1 LNNPS
6 SAYHK
11 AADRAFIYLYNTRQL
26 FLRFG
31 GQDNLVVASDASF
44 ADNNTDRKS
53 SQAFAMKL
61 FGGLISWRT
70 NKQNTITTSTTEAEL
85 LALAQAAKESIY
97 VSKLLQKLII
107 DFNDQIIQ
115 IECNNIQTINLVTKK
130 IALLRIKLRYVNIY
144 NHWLRQKVQ
153 NKTISVN
160 YTPFA
165 QMIADGLTKAL
176 SSTKWQIFLDQ
187 MEFSDGTIH
196 RSEGSAKNKVE
207 KLTSSLEE
215 LYP

>member
-1 LNNPS
+1 
-6 SAYHK
+6 
-11 AADRAFIYLYNTRQL
+11 
-26 FLRFG
+26 
-31 GQDNLVVASDASF
+31 VVASDAFF
-44 ADNNTDRKS
+44 ANNSTNRKS

-61 FGGLISWRT
+61 FGGLIGWRA
-70 NKQNTITTSTTEAEL
+70 NKQNTVITSTTEAKL
-85 LALAQAAKESIY
+85 LALAQAAKESMY

-115 IECNNIQTINLVTKK
+115 IECNNIQTINLITKE
-130 IALLRIKLRYVNIY
+130 IALLKTKLRHVNIY

-165 QMIADGLTKAL
+165 QMMADGLIKAL
-176 SSTKWQIFLDQ
+176 SSTKWQTFLNQ
-187 MEFSDGTIH
+187 MGLSDGTIH
-196 RSEGSAKNKVE
+196 RSEGSVKNKIE